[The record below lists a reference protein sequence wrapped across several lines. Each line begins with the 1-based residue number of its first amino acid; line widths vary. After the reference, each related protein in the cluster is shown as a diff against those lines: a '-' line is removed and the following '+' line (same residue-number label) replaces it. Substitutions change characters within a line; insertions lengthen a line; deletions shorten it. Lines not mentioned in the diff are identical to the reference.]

1 MNTVFQSQPV
11 SPDST
16 TCMKT
21 QSNPQAE
28 QGSRLPLARLSARG
42 SLASAL
48 IAFALAAMCAP
59 AIAAPQPPEIMTYQ
73 GFLVDAN
80 GNPLA
85 PSTPVN
91 YPIVFRI
98 FDASQGGNLLW
109 SEQQIVTVDKGQFS
123 VLLGEGTPVPGESKP
138 DLSTA
143 FAGETASD
151 RFIGVTVTVGAT
163 TMDIMPR
170 LRLLPS
176 PYAFLANNAVNIV
189 QPNGTPVITYAGGQV
204 QITGNVNAGGFIGEG
219 AGLTSLP
226 ATITGNKRFDGNIGI
241 GINPTVPLHLSGSS
255 MVMARVDSSNTSGN
269 WLALGNSSAGG
280 RYWHLISSGSANG
293 EGAGKLLI
301 GSGSAANVSGVRMTL
316 QDNGNVGI
324 GTANPAARLHL
335 SGGGIRLDGNNV
347 LEFGGGVS
355 KEANA
360 GKIGY
365 QTFSSAALDIVGA
378 GTATSA
384 RKIKL
389 WAEGGVATSGNLGIR
404 TDNPDF
410 PLSIAG
416 SGTQWIGLKDTGG
429 TTRWHVNN
437 LNSGLNIGQFG
448 VADARLFIAMDGF
461 VGLGT
466 ASPVKPLTVRN
477 SHWPQFRV
485 EQAANRMAEF
495 ARDPNGV
502 GGGGKLYLGLTESH
516 HTSGFRTAS
525 FDGDNNW
532 DFASDRRMKKDIE
545 DAEPMLDRALQV
557 QLRRFRWLENDSN
570 SKLMLGVI
578 AQEVQPLFPDV
589 VSEQEDPTVNEKRLA
604 VGYSDFGL
612 IALKALQELHAIV
625 KKQESQIGALE
636 EKAAK
641 ADALEGE
648 LAALKQ
654 QLAAQAANQ
663 ARLEALFSTI
673 EERLSPA
680 QGSVAAVIENL
691 AAR

>member
-1 MNTVFQSQPV
+1 
-11 SPDST
+11 
-16 TCMKT
+16 
-21 QSNPQAE
+21 
-28 QGSRLPLARLSARG
+28 
-42 SLASAL
+42 
-48 IAFALAAMCAP
+48 
-59 AIAAPQPPEIMTYQ
+59 
-73 GFLVDAN
+73 
-80 GNPLA
+80 
-85 PSTPVN
+85 
-91 YPIVFRI
+91 
-98 FDASQGGNLLW
+98 
-109 SEQQIVTVDKGQFS
+109 
-123 VLLGEGTPVPGESKP
+123 
-138 DLSTA
+138 
-143 FAGETASD
+143 
-151 RFIGVTVTVGAT
+151 
-163 TMDIMPR
+163 
-170 LRLLPS
+170 
-176 PYAFLANNAVNIV
+176 
-189 QPNGTPVITYAGGQV
+189 
-204 QITGNVNAGGFIGEG
+204 
-219 AGLTSLP
+219 
-226 ATITGNKRFDGNIGI
+226 
-241 GINPTVPLHLSGSS
+241 

-280 RYWHLISSGSANG
+280 RYWHLISSGSANS

-335 SGGGIRLDGNNV
+335 SGGGIRLDGNHV
-347 LEFGGGVS
+347 LEFGGGFS
-355 KEANA
+355 KEGNA

-365 QTFSSAALDIVGA
+365 QTFTSAALDIVGA
-378 GTATSA
+378 GTASSA

-389 WAEGGVATSGNLGIR
+389 WAEGGLATSGNLGIR

-410 PLSIAG
+410 PLSIVG
-416 SGTQWIGLKDTGG
+416 SGSPAQWIGLKDAAG
-429 TTRWHVNN
+429 TTRWHVNQM
-437 LNSGLNIGQFG
+437 NSGLNIAQTA
-448 VADARLFIAMDGF
+448 VADARLFIAQNGF
-461 VGLGT
+461 VGVGT
-466 ASPVKPLTVRN
+466 ASPVKPLTVHN

-502 GGGGKLYLGLTESH
+502 GSNGKLYLGLTESH
-516 HTSGFRTAS
+516 HSSGFRTVS

-557 QLRRFRWLENDSN
+557 QLRRFRWLENDSD

-625 KKQESQIGALE
+625 KQQESQIGALE

-663 ARLEALFSTI
+663 AKLEALFTVM

-680 QGSVAAVIENL
+680 QGSVAVVETR